1 MVQIGSQAGSGQD
14 GLRGKAGLTSL
25 PSQIDLQQN
34 ILDNIQLFC
43 LLVDGS
49 QQLFRGNRVDEIYLT
64 HHISHFIGLKVT
76 DKMDLGPIVGVG
88 RQMGGKLLD
97 PVLPAHGDAGGDNL
111 ADGIIRL
118 GLGGGYQRDLPRVP
132 PCGQGGL
139 DDGLPGLATRRA
151 RRSSYHLPVV
161 DSGGVQDDLIPARQ
175 PPEASGSAGS
185 TR

>member
-1 MVQIGSQAGSGQD
+1 MVQIGSQAGSGQN

-43 LLVDGS
+43 LLVDGQ

-97 PVLPAHGDAGGDNL
+97 PVLPQHIDAGGD
-111 ADGIIRL
+111 
-118 GLGGGYQRDLPRVP
+118 
-132 PCGQGGL
+132 
-139 DDGLPGLATRRA
+139 GLPHHPSGFWWR
-151 RRSSYHLPVV
+151 LP
-161 DSGGVQDDLIPARQ
+161 A
-175 PPEASGSAGS
+175 
-185 TR
+185 

>member
-25 PSQIDLQQN
+25 SSQIDLQQN
-34 ILDNIQLFC
+34 ILDNIQLFR
-43 LLVDGS
+43 LLVDGQ

-118 GLGGGYQRDLPRVP
+118 GLGGGYQRDLPRSRPAVRAAWTMA
-132 PCGQGGL
+132 CRAW
-139 DDGLPGLATRRA
+139 ATRRA
-151 RRSSYHLPVV
+151 MAFIVPPSRRRFRWC
-161 DSGGVQDDLIPARQ
+161 SG
-175 PPEASGSAGS
+175 
-185 TR
+185 